1 MQGNNYGLLMK
12 TIKKFPKSLFGQPD
26 GFSLLTGTKFAVR
39 LIELP
44 FTLQHDRK
52 IVMFRFYFPLPIKL
66 CMVLLCVILV
76 FALFQDEL
84 KARKSLRAFC
94 LQPKS

>member
-1 MQGNNYGLLMK
+1 MPGNNYGLFMK

-44 FTLQHDRK
+44 FTLQHDREFVTF
-52 IVMFRFYFPLPIKL
+52 ILFPFIKL
-66 CMVLLCVILV
+66 FMVLLSW
-76 FALFQDEL
+76 D
-84 KARKSLRAFC
+84 
-94 LQPKS
+94 